1 MKILQLLLKTIINIE
16 KNSFRKKNQEKKE
29 IEEQEKAE
37 KEKREKEQ
45 KDDKSGRRS
54 SLRRYSDYK
63 GKEPPKSM
71 VTYEKGP
78 PREIGGKDTIDKRE
92 HGLSHES

>member
-1 MKILQLLLKTIINIE
+1 M
-16 KNSFRKKNQEKKE
+16 
-29 IEEQEKAE
+29 EEAEKAE
-37 KEKREKEQ
+37 KERKEKEQ
-45 KDDKSGRRS
+45 KEDKNGRKS

-78 PREIGGKDTIDKRE
+78 PREIGGKDTIDTRE
-92 HGLSHES
+92 HGLGHES